1 MGPCDGEMCPGSL
14 CRSPW
19 GFCGPGEG
27 YCNDKAVWSPQ
38 CKENSDQPTNEP
50 TGRTTDSPS
59 LSPAEKATPILD
71 SVFQVTKQP
80 TRQPIA
86 MPAQT
91 PEVQPDEPFLKPAG
105 KPMGG
110 KKPSGGG
117 KGKPASKP
125 GASEN
130 PQQQGATTPRPT
142 QQPITPRPSP
152 HPITNTPR
160 PTPEP
165 VTPRP
170 SPDPT
175 QKAWSPTDPEA
186 TYFCGTNWEDA
197 NALCKFR
204 CPSSKSDDCPLN
216 QSCFAF
222 TGCNEKKQP
231 TLRPTPRPTDQP
243 MARIVATAS
252 PTHRKESPQSDRQE
266 PPHQSGV
273 PASMPP
279 SPKPTAKPVAGIELP
294 EGCTGAPCPFGGECR
309 SQYGFCGTS
318 FIYCNSLSTWRLT
331 SCGIMGWSSK
341 GEMIQCDGDTKECPE
356 GEKVHRDPSKDC
368 QYFNCPEAGGVK
380 DTPLSG
386 GGFGVPQSSP
396 ARFPELPKPTLQDI
410 VKPGDI
416 PPPTIISFI
425 PGGGGAEIATV
436 DLGKKPTSQKVVIAA
451 KDEGEQNMNE
461 TEITVGNNQGAS
473 DDWTNTYGG
482 SFEGSRFS
490 VDEWLAQSNS
500 YPYRRYWV
508 AHLLTVA
515 GFMLAI

>member
-1 MGPCDGEMCPGSL
+1 MGPCDGEKCPGSL

-19 GFCGPGEG
+19 GFCGPGDG

-50 TGRTTDSPS
+50 TERTTASPS

-71 SVFQVTKQP
+71 SVFQVKKPTHQP
-80 TRQPIA
+80 LA
-86 MPAQT
+86 EPAQT
-91 PEVQPDEPFLKPAG
+91 PEVKPDEPFSKPAG
-105 KPMGG
+105 KPSGG

-125 GASEN
+125 GAS
-130 PQQQGATTPRPT
+130 GATTSRPT

-152 HPITNTPR
+152 YSIMNTPR

-175 QKAWSPTDPEA
+175 QKAWSPTDAEA

-197 NALCKFR
+197 NDMCKFR
-204 CPSSKSDDCPLN
+204 CPSSKSDDCPLD

-231 TLRPTPRPTDQP
+231 TSRPTDQP
-243 MARIVATAS
+243 TARIVATAS
-252 PTHRKESPQSDRQE
+252 PVHWQETHQDNGQE
-266 PPHQSGV
+266 PPDQSGV
-273 PASMPP
+273 PANMPL

-318 FIYCNSLSTWRLT
+318 FIYCNSLSTWKLSR
-331 SCGIMGWSSK
+331 CGIMGWSSK
-341 GEMIQCDGDTKECPE
+341 GEMIQCDGDTKDCPE

-368 QYFNCPEAGGVK
+368 QYFSCPDAGVK
-380 DTPLSG
+380 DAPSSI
-386 GGFGVPQSSP
+386 GGFGVPQTSP
-396 ARFPELPKPTLQDI
+396 ARFPELPKPTLPDI

-425 PGGGGAEIATV
+425 PPSGGGGGAEVATV
-436 DLGKKPTSQKVVIAA
+436 DLGKKPTSQVVVIAA
-451 KDEGEQNMNE
+451 NDEGEENANE
-461 TEITVGNNQGAS
+461 TTSTVGDNQGAS
-473 DDWTNTYGG
+473 EEDWT
-482 SFEGSRFS
+482 FEGSRFS
-490 VDEWLAQSNS
+490 VDEWFAQSNS
-500 YPYRRYWV
+500 HPPQRYWA
-508 AHLLTVA
+508 AHLFTVA
-515 GFMLAI
+515 CFMLTLSI